1 MAKRYRIS
9 KGDQW
14 VDELI
19 STLDE
24 FVDEECDTINEV
36 FKDTANET
44 KDMVAAKS
52 PERTG
57 AYASG
62 WEVVEKN
69 KGGFAGNTVSY
80 TVANTQHY
88 QLTHLLEKG
97 HAVRNQYGGPD
108 RPGAKKRVSARRH
121 IKPAEIWGNQLL
133 LAKLRSKL

>member
-1 MAKRYRIS
+1 MGRKYRIG

-14 VDELI
+14 VDELV
-19 STLDE
+19 STLEE

-44 KDMVAAKS
+44 REMVSAKS

-62 WEVVEKN
+62 WAVIEKN

-80 TVANTQHY
+80 TVANPTHY

-97 HAVRNQYGGPD
+97 HAVRNQYGEPD
-108 RPGAKKRVSARRH
+108 RPGAKHRVKAIRH
-121 IKPAEIWGNQLL
+121 IKPAEIWGNELL